1 MGDIEDSSGI
11 ILKGFF
17 KNFPGLDV
25 QMVGRLVQ
33 NKKIRMREHKLGQR
47 NPAPFTA
54 AEFSDLFEN
63 IISGKQ
69 KSGKDVSNPCIV

>member
-1 MGDIEDSSGI
+1 
-11 ILKGFF
+11 
-17 KNFPGLDV
+17 
-25 QMVGRLVQ
+25 MVGRLVQ